1 MTGVQTCALP
11 IWPLNS
17 ELLVVIS
24 PELMAYLDEAG
35 WSRQQVQRF
44 LFEKTQRPAR
54 EWIAWERIDHPDS
67 IVDREQ
73 LIGSV
78 AEASRITVVPG
89 GGAAGAFIDIIP
101 SWGSSRSVTKEIQQ
115 RSNLNQS

>member
-1 MTGVQTCALP
+1 MLGLG
-11 IWPLNS
+11 PLNS

-24 PELMAYLDEAG
+24 PELMAYLGEAG

-44 LFEKTQRPAR
+44 LFEKTQLPAR

-73 LIGSV
+73 LMGSV

-89 GGAAGAFIDIIP
+89 GGRRRVHRYYPLVGEQPLRHQRDSAETEPKP
-101 SWGSSRSVTKEIQQ
+101 SLG
-115 RSNLNQS
+115 